1 MKDVNVGEKDH
12 TIKKLIASNR
22 QLKED
27 LEREME
33 RFTLLENKHK
43 DLLVK
48 FNMLAKE
55 NAKYAELL
63 FSNTT
68 GGKLSNFDA
77 YLSSGQSNAGKET
90 QADFFAKQFERTL

>member
-1 MKDVNVGEKDH
+1 MKDVNVGEKDR
-12 TIKKLIASNR
+12 TIKKLIEANR
-22 QLKED
+22 QLKDD

-33 RFTLLENKHK
+33 RFVLLENKHK

-63 FSNTT
+63 FTNTT
-68 GGKLSNFDA
+68 GAKMTNFDK
-77 YLSSGQSNAGKET
+77 YLTTGEMDQTKTDGFSK
-90 QADFFAKQFERTL
+90 KFEDLY